1 MCQVDDDQRYGPL
14 LLESL
19 LRGMGPA
26 PGRAIGAATQH
37 AHTHLG
43 GQVLEGAKI
52 GFTKCP
58 KSKKAPHTTIICLC
72 AAAAIGCYWWL
83 FPLLLFV
90 VFFFVSPFVHFAEPN
105 KTTDTDTTISL
116 AEPNKPTVDFGKVCT
131 ACCFGESSLMM
142 RSSTSSVFPLTARPP
157 KQEDVGCTRVTAL
170 QSQMDS
176 KKFILRYRK
185 WCNEEIY
192 IYITKLFKHI

>member
-1 MCQVDDDQRYGPL
+1 MDGSTLKIFHMMGIWVAIARGYLEPSLNIESKSSHSSGCWALSNVCNGATGGLKSRAWSRNRHFAGAKKPKPIRTQSPQTPKMSLSCQVDDDQRYGPL

-52 GFTKCP
+52 GFSEM
-58 KSKKAPHTTIICLC
+58 SKIHTPLPIQPICLW

-90 VFFFVSPFVHFAEPN
+90 VFFFCVSN
-105 KTTDTDTTISL
+105 S
-116 AEPNKPTVDFGKVCT
+116 
-131 ACCFGESSLMM
+131 
-142 RSSTSSVFPLTARPP
+142 
-157 KQEDVGCTRVTAL
+157 
-170 QSQMDS
+170 
-176 KKFILRYRK
+176 
-185 WCNEEIY
+185 
-192 IYITKLFKHI
+192 

>member
-52 GFTKCP
+52 GFTKCQKIQ
-58 KSKKAPHTTIICLC
+58 KSSQYNQYAC
-72 AAAAIGCYWWL
+72 GQ
-83 FPLLLFV
+83 LLL
-90 VFFFVSPFVHFAEPN
+90 
-105 KTTDTDTTISL
+105 
-116 AEPNKPTVDFGKVCT
+116 
-131 ACCFGESSLMM
+131 
-142 RSSTSSVFPLTARPP
+142 
-157 KQEDVGCTRVTAL
+157 
-170 QSQMDS
+170 
-176 KKFILRYRK
+176 
-185 WCNEEIY
+185 
-192 IYITKLFKHI
+192 